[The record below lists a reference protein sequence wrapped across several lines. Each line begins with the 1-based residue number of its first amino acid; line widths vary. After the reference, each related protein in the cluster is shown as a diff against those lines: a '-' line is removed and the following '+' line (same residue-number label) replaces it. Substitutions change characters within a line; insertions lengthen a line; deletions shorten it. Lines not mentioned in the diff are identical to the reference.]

1 LTKPKPNPQPKLSY
15 YYLLEDLDVKR
26 WYDNVARG
34 SLATAAVWLRRMGFI
49 HKNFQRTPQDLAK
62 MSSKDAANFMLDVV
76 SNMEKSGKRG
86 GYISSVMR
94 PLKSWFTW

>member
-15 YYLLEDLDVKR
+15 YHLLDDPDVKR

-34 SLATAAVWLRRMGFI
+34 SLATPAVWLRRIGFI

-62 MSSKDAANFMLDVV
+62 MSSKEAANFMLDVV
-76 SNMEKSGKRG
+76 SNMEKNGKRAVTFQVSCG
-86 GYISSVMR
+86 R
-94 PLKSWFTW
+94 